1 MAKFKVLRQHHGDKL
16 YAEGDT
22 READERDVAHLVAN
36 GVLETVKA
44 KAEAP
49 AKNKAEP
56 AVQNKAQ
63 TDK

>member
-1 MAKFKVLRQHHGDKL
+1 MAKFKVLRQHQGDQP

-36 GVLETVKA
+36 GVLEPVKA

-56 AVQNKAQ
+56 AVQNKAKS
-63 TDK
+63 DK